1 MLLIFSLH
9 VPITLT
15 KDRPS
20 WAKLK
25 NISPNILEITNP
37 EIIQFFLYGDQDFI
51 VSTNSIILKST
62 TEYILS
68 TKRFDEPPFLY
79 WSSLLIT
86 WYFFYLSIILGT
98 YFWWHNIF
106 NIYFFTL
113 FFNFSLYLPFLIVC
127 SSLVI
132 LKLDPHHPKK
142 YVLFASLKAL

>member
-1 MLLIFSLH
+1 MNSETLNIFKAKILKFIRPTANSVFGCHNPTRIKLLTRIRFWLSHFHFQHFAVAEKKLKMLLIFSLH

-79 WSSLLIT
+79 
-86 WYFFYLSIILGT
+86 
-98 YFWWHNIF
+98 
-106 NIYFFTL
+106 
-113 FFNFSLYLPFLIVC
+113 
-127 SSLVI
+127 
-132 LKLDPHHPKK
+132 
-142 YVLFASLKAL
+142 